1 MYPLHLEPPSHN
13 HPTPLGHRSLSWAPC
28 AIQQLPT
35 NYSVHGSVYMGF
47 PGGSDGKESAY
58 NAGDPGSIPG
68 SERSP
73 GECIYVTATLS
84 IRLTLSFPQW
94 VQSPVSTSESLLC
107 ACWSASVGSD
117 SVRSCGLQPVWLLCP
132 WNSPGKNTG
141 VGSHSLLQGIFSTQG
156 SNLGLP
162 HWKQIFFFTIW
173 ATRDICVNIQYLFSF
188 YFTLYDRLWVHP
200 YLAFMAPWRQATLR
214 GLLTWIWSDI
224 LKSTLPYFCQVSP
237 TPVFHSHSWAL
248 YDFLSPW
255 HPNAEPKCEKLFK

>member
-58 NAGDPGSIPG
+58 NAGDPGSIPA

-117 SVRSCGLQPVWLLCP
+117 SVRSCGLQPVGLLCP
-132 WNSPGKNTG
+132 WNSSGKNTG

-162 HWKQIFFFTIW
+162 HWKQIFFYHLSHQGYMCKYTIFVFLLLHSVW
-173 ATRDICVNIQYLFSF
+173 QAVGSSLFSF
-188 YFTLYDRLWVHP
+188 YGTLKTSNPERSVDLDLIRYFEIYSSLLLPSESHP
-200 YLAFMAPWRQATLR
+200 C
-214 GLLTWIWSDI
+214 
-224 LKSTLPYFCQVSP
+224 LPLP
-237 TPVFHSHSWAL
+237 L
-248 YDFLSPW
+248 LSPLW
-255 HPNAEPKCEKLFK
+255 FPLSLTSKCRTEVWKAV